1 VSERFQGRNRVF
13 ADRREAGRELAAL
26 FRANPPRGDVIVL
39 ALPRGGVPVAFE
51 IAAAL
56 DAPLDV
62 FLVRKVGAP
71 FDPEFAAGAI
81 AAGGIVV
88 YNRAALAALGLRE
101 DDLQATVAR
110 ERAELARRERVYRHG
125 RARLALEGKTV
136 ILVDDGIATGA
147 TMRAAV
153 DATRASSPKR
163 IIVAAPTASRDA
175 VAELE
180 RTADAVVVLAAPEPY
195 VAVGRWYEA
204 FAQLEDR
211 EVVELLR
218 AYEQQ
223 SAGQTPQ

>member
-1 VSERFQGRNRVF
+1 
-13 ADRREAGRELAAL
+13 
-26 FRANPPRGDVIVL
+26 VL

-62 FLVRKVGAP
+62 FLVRKIGAP
-71 FDPEFAAGAI
+71 FNPEFAAGAI
-81 AAGGIVV
+81 AAGGTVV

-101 DDLQATVAR
+101 DDLEETVAR
-110 ERAELARRERVYRHG
+110 ERAEIARRERVYRQG
-125 RARLALEGKTV
+125 RAPLALGGKTA

-153 DATRASSPKR
+153 DAARALRPKR
-163 IIVAAPTASRDA
+163 IVVAAPTAASDA

-180 RTADAVVVLAAPEPY
+180 RTADTVVVLAVPEPY
-195 VAVGRWYEA
+195 VAVGRWYEE
-204 FAQLEDR
+204 FPQLEDS
-211 EVVELLR
+211 EVVELLL

-223 SAGQTPQ
+223 RGR